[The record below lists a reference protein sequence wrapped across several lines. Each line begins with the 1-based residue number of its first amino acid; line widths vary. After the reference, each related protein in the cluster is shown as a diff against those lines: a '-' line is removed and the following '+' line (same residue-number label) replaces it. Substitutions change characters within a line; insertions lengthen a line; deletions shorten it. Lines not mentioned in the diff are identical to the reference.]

1 MWVQV
6 PLRVLL
12 LNTNMLRKSL
22 LFVFLLFI
30 ILGCSEEEEVVNNQ
44 NKEFEFLLE
53 GNPINLSTKLN
64 VSYFNDITVGVK
76 EFRDDYVSL
85 ITASGTQTI
94 EITGSSIEN
103 LTDSKVV
110 LSPPGSGNLPYANYI
125 GVGQLIKSNNKFY
138 GLYHGEYH
146 LGTLLPGNIPGFYA
160 SVGLVTS
167 EDGISFTP
175 SQNPV
180 IPNYLDQDYLTG
192 FSDSGYG
199 EPSMLFSKDS
209 SNIFV
214 YYADHNRDREHKGV
228 NICMGKFDVIDGEP
242 QFDKFYFL
250 NDQNEFTSSIIKA
263 KEVVSGDYGYSD
275 AIFPHVT
282 YNKFLDL
289 YIMVLSLNAWNDSN
303 NGRGCDSAKSGIYL
317 TYSKDGINWIDPF
330 HENVIS
336 YIGSPKKLVSECS
349 IPWSQTSSFAW
360 HPSLIYT
367 NESQTEGY
375 LLYSYGESLS
385 YPGHQLYG
393 NKFKIDLK

>member
-1 MWVQV
+1 
-6 PLRVLL
+6 
-12 LNTNMLRKSL
+12 MLRKPL

-30 ILGCSEEEEVVNNQ
+30 ILGCSEEEEDVNNQ

-180 IPNYLDQDYLTG
+180 IPNYVSKDDDNG
-192 FSDSGYG
+192 FADWGYG

-209 SNIFV
+209 TELFV
-214 YYADHNRDREHKGV
+214 YYVDHNRDNRGV

-330 HENVIS
+330 NENVIS

-375 LLYSYGESLS
+375 LLYSFGESLS

>member
-12 LNTNMLRKSL
+12 FNSKMLRKL
-22 LFVFLLFI
+22 ALFVFLLLVV
-30 ILGCSEEEEVVNNQ
+30 LGCSEEEEVVNNQ
-44 NKEFEFLLE
+44 NKEFDFILE
-53 GNPINLSTKLN
+53 GSPINLSSKLN
-64 VSYFNDITVGVK
+64 MSYFNDITVGVK
-76 EFRDDYVSL
+76 EFRSDFISL
-85 ITASGTQTI
+85 VTASGTSTY
-94 EITGSSIEN
+94 EISGSSIEN
-103 LTDSKVV
+103 LTESQV
-110 LSPPGSGNLPYANYI
+110 LISPPNTGKLPYANYI

-146 LGTLLPGNIPGFYA
+146 DGTILPGGVAGFFG
-160 SVGLVTS
+160 SVGLVS
-167 EDGISFTP
+167 SDDGKNFEIS
-175 SQNPV
+175 QKEIV
-180 IPNYLDQDYLTG
+180 PNYMSKDDDNGYADG
-192 FSDSGYG
+192 GYG

-209 SNIFV
+209 TQLFV
-214 YYADHNRDREHKGV
+214 YYVDHNRDNREV
-228 NICMGKFDVIDGEP
+228 NICMGKFEVINGEP

-250 NDQNEFTSSIIKA
+250 DEENSFNSNIIKA
-263 KEVVSGDYGYSD
+263 KEVVKGTSTGPNLSH

-282 YNKFLDL
+282 YNKSLDL
-289 YIMVLSLNAWNDSN
+289 YIMVLNLNAFSN
-303 NGRGCDSAKSGIYL
+303 NGCNSNDSGIYI

-330 HENVIS
+330 NENVIS

-349 IPWSQTSSFAW
+349 IPYSQTSSFAW

-393 NKFKIDLK
+393 NKFKIDFK

>member
-1 MWVQV
+1 
-6 PLRVLL
+6 
-12 LNTNMLRKSL
+12 MLRKSL
-22 LFVFLLFI
+22 LFVFLLFV

-146 LGTLLPGNIPGFYA
+146 DGTILPGGVAGFFG
-160 SVGLVTS
+160 SVGLVS
-167 EDGISFTP
+167 SDDGKVFEI
-175 SQNPV
+175 SQNAIV
-180 IPNYLDQDYLTG
+180 PNYMSKDDDNGYG
-192 FSDSGYG
+192 DGGYG

-209 SNIFV
+209 TQLFV
-214 YYADHNRDREHKGV
+214 YYVDHNRDNREV

-289 YIMVLSLNAWNDSN
+289 YIMVFSLNAWNDSN

-317 TYSKDGINWIDPF
+317 TYSKDGINWINLF
-330 HENVIS
+330 NENVIS

>member
-1 MWVQV
+1 
-6 PLRVLL
+6 
-12 LNTNMLRKSL
+12 MLRKSL
-22 LFVFLLFI
+22 LFVFLLFV

-180 IPNYLDQDYLTG
+180 IPNYVSKDDDNG
-192 FSDSGYG
+192 FADWGYG

-209 SNIFV
+209 TELFV
-214 YYADHNRDREHKGV
+214 YYVDHNRDNRGV
-228 NICMGKFDVIDGEP
+228 NICMGKFDVINGEP

>member
-1 MWVQV
+1 
-6 PLRVLL
+6 
-12 LNTNMLRKSL
+12 MLRKPL

-30 ILGCSEEEEVVNNQ
+30 ILGCSEEEEDVNNQ

-180 IPNYLDQDYLTG
+180 IPNYVSKDDDNG
-192 FSDSGYG
+192 FADWGYG

-209 SNIFV
+209 TELFV
-214 YYADHNRDREHKGV
+214 YYVDHNRDNRGV

-250 NDQNEFTSSIIKA
+250 NDQNEFISSIIKA

-330 HENVIS
+330 NENVIS

>member
-180 IPNYLDQDYLTG
+180 IPNYVSKDDDNG
-192 FSDSGYG
+192 FADWGYG

-209 SNIFV
+209 TELFV
-214 YYADHNRDREHKGV
+214 YYVDHNRDNRGV
-228 NICMGKFDVIDGEP
+228 NICMGKFDVINGEP

-330 HENVIS
+330 NENVIS

-375 LLYSYGESLS
+375 LLYSFGESLS